1 MWILTMH
8 TCTDSYILLLL
19 PAVFS
24 SGLVLIEVV
33 VVDEGVF
40 GWPLSFLKLPTLN
53 LMTTHIN
60 ANSKNYCYHWYHKRN
75 KLSMLPNVGG
85 MLADVVSAEPGVLS
99 VVVILHSSMKL

>member
-1 MWILTMH
+1 MQL
-8 TCTDSYILLLL
+8 YILLLL

-24 SGLVLIEVV
+24 SGLVLIEAV

-40 GWPLSFLKLPTLN
+40 GWLLSFLKLPTLN
-53 LMTTHIN
+53 LMTTHIIIVMLT
-60 ANSKNYCYHWYHKRN
+60 AGITAITDTTRGT
-75 KLSMLPNVGG
+75 SMLPNVGG